1 MLDRIFRVKVGGAAL
16 KPQPGQGCTD
26 LTMLPEGQA
35 VARLDYIVYDGWY
48 LVFVD
53 TPGDGLFLGYIH
65 ESAVQPIAAMS
76 LTSAGA
82 TVGGGDASAAPAP
95 NLSPQ
100 PEAPM
105 GVEGK
110 AERAP
115 TLSQTVDAAPQPA
128 PPTVA
133 PNPPAPVPPAPVPPA
148 PVPPAPVPP
157 APAPPPPPPPPL
169 FPSPAPAALP
179 PLLVLPPGKLSTHF
193 TLEEFIRSAKATAER
208 IDNTPPPDIIARLK
222 VTAERMEQVRD
233 LLGGNAIH
241 ISSGYRNP
249 ALNKAVGGTNTSDHM
264 SGYAVDFVC
273 PGFGT
278 PYEVCCAIR
287 DSSLMAHVDQ
297 LIHEKLRWV
306 HISFDPQCRKQ
317 LLSFFERPDRT
328 TARLQGI
335 LARDF
340 A

>member
-1 MLDRIFRVKVGGAAL
+1 MLDRIFRVKAGGAAL

-35 VARLDYIVYDGWY
+35 VARLDYTVYDGWY

-100 PEAPM
+100 PGVPM
-105 GVEGK
+105 GAEGK

-128 PPTVA
+128 PPTLT
-133 PNPPAPVPPAPVPPA
+133 PDPPAPVTPAS
-148 PVPPAPVPP
+148 
-157 APAPPPPPPPPL
+157 PPL
-169 FPSPAPAALP
+169 FPPSAPAVLP
-179 PLLVLPPGKLSTHF
+179 PLIVLPPGKLSAHF
-193 TLEEFIRSAKATAER
+193 TLDEFIRSTKATVER
-208 IDNTPPPDIIARLK
+208 IDNTPPPEIIARLK

-249 ALNKAVGGTNTSDHM
+249 VLNKAVGGTNTSDHM

-273 PGFGT
+273 PNFGT

>member
-16 KPQPGQGCTD
+16 KPQPGQGCSD

-35 VARLDYIVYDGWY
+35 VARLDYTVYDGWY

-53 TPGDGLFLGYIH
+53 TPGEGLFLGYIH
-65 ESAVQPIAAMS
+65 ETSVQPIAPMS
-76 LTSAGA
+76 L
-82 TVGGGDASAAPAP
+82 VGVGDAAGTADPRASPAP
-95 NLSPQ
+95 SLSPQ
-100 PEAPM
+100 PTPPVVA
-105 GVEGK
+105 EGR

-115 TLSQTVDAAPQPA
+115 TLAETVDAGPRPTPA
-128 PPTVA
+128 ASDAATTDPASPVS
-133 PNPPAPVPPAPVPPA
+133 PAPVQ
-148 PVPPAPVPP
+148 
-157 APAPPPPPPPPL
+157 PPL
-169 FPSPAPAALP
+169 FPPPRPAVLP
-179 PLLVLPPGKLSTHF
+179 PLIDLPSGKLSAHF
-193 TLEEFIRSAKATAER
+193 TLNEFIRSDKAKEKR

-249 ALNKAVGGTNTSDHM
+249 VLNKAVGGTDTSDHM

-273 PGFGT
+273 PNFGT
-278 PYEVCCAIR
+278 PYEICCAIR
-287 DSSLMAHVDQ
+287 DSGLMAHVDQ

-317 LLSFFERPDRT
+317 LLSFFERPGGKT
-328 TARLQGI
+328 VRLDGI

>member
-1 MLDRIFRVKVGGAAL
+1 MLDRIFRVKAGGGAL
-16 KPQPGQGCTD
+16 KPQPGHGCSD
-26 LTMLPEGQA
+26 LTTLPEGQA
-35 VARLDYIVYDGWY
+35 VARLDYTVYDGWY

-53 TPGDGLFLGYIH
+53 TPGDGLFLGYVH

-76 LTSAGA
+76 LASAGA
-82 TVGGGDASAAPAP
+82 AVGGGDVSAMPAPA
-95 NLSPQ
+95 LSPQ
-100 PEAPM
+100 PATTAGE
-105 GVEGK
+105 EGK
-110 AERAP
+110 AVRAP

-128 PPTVA
+128 PPTVT
-133 PNPPAPVPPAPVPPA
+133 PDPPEPAPL
-148 PVPPAPVPP
+148 
-157 APAPPPPPPPPL
+157 PPL
-169 FPSPAPAALP
+169 FPSPAPAVIPPLIALP
-179 PLLVLPPGKLSTHF
+179 PGRLSTHF
-193 TLEEFIRSAKATAER
+193 TLHEFIRSAKATAER
-208 IDNTPPPDIIARLK
+208 IDNTPPPDIVARLK
-222 VTAERMEQVRD
+222 FTAERMEQVRD